1 MASRRLVAQ
10 LAYPSRAA
18 GPRSVTRIDRHSL
31 VLILGLLTLV
41 ALAGVLYLSQA
52 SVAAELRYRL
62 ADAEGQTQHLWAQ
75 NLALK
80 QEIADLGRLSA
91 VEQRVA
97 RLGMVEAPSNG
108 PYIACTVPQT
118 GPALAS
124 PEAAGAPTAADEPA
138 GSPWELVARSLGW
151 ISRPNELATARVE
164 HP

>member
-10 LAYPSRAA
+10 LAYPSRVA

-31 VLILGLLTLV
+31 ALILGLLALV

-62 ADAEGQTQHLWAQ
+62 ADAEGETQRLWAQ
-75 NLALK
+75 NLALR

-97 RLGMVEAPSNG
+97 RLGMVEAPISG
-108 PYIACTVPQT
+108 PYIACTVPQP
-118 GPALAS
+118 GPVLAR
-124 PEAAGAPTAADEPA
+124 PAADTPPA
-138 GSPWELVARSLGW
+138 ADQPGGLWGLVARSLGW
-151 ISRPNELATARVE
+151 VSQPDQLAAARVE
-164 HP
+164 RP

>member
-10 LAYPSRAA
+10 LTYPSRVA

-62 ADAEGQTQHLWAQ
+62 ADAEDRTQRLWEQ
-75 NLALK
+75 NLALR
-80 QEIADLGRLSA
+80 QEISDLGRLSA
-91 VEQRVA
+91 VEQRVT
-97 RLGMVEAPSNG
+97 RLGMVEAPTSG
-108 PYIACTVPQT
+108 PYIACVVPRP
-118 GPALAS
+118 GPALAQ
-124 PEAAGAPTAADEPA
+124 PPAAGVSQEADASE
-138 GSPWELVARSLGW
+138 SLWELVARSLGW
-151 ISRPNELATARVE
+151 TSRPDELAAARVE